1 MSITEPLG
9 KECEKMVEVR
19 IIGKVNEIEA
29 VLDALKERFKVGV
42 VKWYTCK
49 RGEKFRA
56 YLKFSCW

>member
-1 MSITEPLG
+1 
-9 KECEKMVEVR
+9 MVEVR